1 MHTLPTLRK
10 IFQGVAT
17 RHEMYRMFNRHRGD
31 PTWAAGD
38 AAHLFAG
45 EWFEIAEAEHD
56 HMLDI
61 LPPLFLRGD
70 LFAMREFM
78 TGSVTSVFF
87 ALAIDGRRRW
97 FHGYCDLS
105 DRTSPERMKAAII
118 ERESRPVRAMTRDE
132 RLEHIWSSTHDDYRG
147 YAGERWPASMRG
159 RRTVLVYA
167 GRFGTMLKLLDELT
181 DAEIAAKLPVQLRH
195 LPETI
200 AA

>member
-31 PTWAAGD
+31 PAWTAGD
-38 AAHLFAG
+38 AAQLFAG

-56 HMLDI
+56 YMLDI

-70 LFAMREFM
+70 MFAMREFM
-78 TGSVTSVFF
+78 TGSVTSIFF
-87 ALAIDGRRRW
+87 ALTIDGSPRW
-97 FHGYCDLS
+97 FHSYCDLS
-105 DRTSPERMKAAII
+105 DRASPERMKAAII

-147 YAGERWPASMRG
+147 YAGERWLASMRG

>member
-1 MHTLPTLRK
+1 MHAVQSIRK

-31 PTWAAGD
+31 PAYGAGEC
-38 AAHLFAG
+38 AQLFAE

-56 HMLDI
+56 YMLNI
-61 LPPLFLRGD
+61 LPPLFMRAD
-70 LFAMREFM
+70 MFAMREFM
-78 TGSVTSVFF
+78 TDSVTSIFF
-87 ALAIDGRRRW
+87 ALVIDGKLRW
-97 FHGYCDLS
+97 FHGYCDLA
-105 DRTSPERMKAAII
+105 DKGSPDRMKAAII
-118 ERESRPVRAMTRDE
+118 ERESRPVRAMTREE

-147 YAGERWPASMRG
+147 YAGERWPASMHG

-167 GRFGTMLKLLDELT
+167 GRLGTVLKLLDELT

-195 LPETI
+195 LPEAI

>member
-31 PTWAAGD
+31 PAWTAGD

-56 HMLDI
+56 FMFEI

-70 LFAMREFM
+70 LFALREFM
-78 TGSVTSVFF
+78 TGSVTSIFF
-87 ALAIDGRRRW
+87 ELAIDGRRRW

-105 DRTSPERMKAAII
+105 DRDSPERMKAAII

-159 RRTVLVYA
+159 HRTVLVYA
-167 GRFGTMLKLLDELT
+167 GRFGTVLKLLDELT
-181 DAEIAAKLPVQLRH
+181 DAEVAAKLPVQLRH

>member
-118 ERESRPVRAMTRDE
+118 ECESRPVRAMTRDE
-132 RLEHIWSSTHDDYRG
+132 RLEHIWSSTHEDYRG

-167 GRFGTMLKLLDELT
+167 GRFGTVLKLLDELT

>member
-1 MHTLPTLRK
+1 MHTLPTIRK

-56 HMLDI
+56 YMLDI

-87 ALAIDGRRRW
+87 AFAIDGRQRW

-105 DRTSPERMKAAII
+105 DHSSPERMKAAII

-147 YAGERWPASMRG
+147 YAGERWPASVRG

-167 GRFGTMLKLLDELT
+167 GRPGTVLKLLDELT
-181 DAEIAAKLPVQLRH
+181 DAEISAKLPVQLRH
-195 LPETI
+195 LPEV
-200 AA
+200 AAA